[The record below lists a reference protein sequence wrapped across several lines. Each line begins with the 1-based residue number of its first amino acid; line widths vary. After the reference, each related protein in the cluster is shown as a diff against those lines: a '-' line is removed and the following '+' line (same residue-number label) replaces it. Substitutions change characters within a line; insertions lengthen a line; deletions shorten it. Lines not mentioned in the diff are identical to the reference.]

1 MSSLALSLSSRC
13 RPAARSLKTP
23 QDTETKTGSV
33 QSAKTADGM
42 DLPLYLTLTVLTAGG
57 IVLLRRRAV

>member
-1 MSSLALSLSSRC
+1 
-13 RPAARSLKTP
+13 
-23 QDTETKTGSV
+23 
-33 QSAKTADGM
+33 M